1 MKKTLIAI
9 LLFSTL
15 GMNGQSGLVD
25 KVLAVIGD
33 KIILHSD
40 VEEQVKYI
48 KAQQGFV
55 SEDARCQLLDQI
67 IVQKVFLQQAY
78 IDSLVVTPEEVD
90 QQLDTRID
98 QILRYMNNDVTQFEA
113 YYGKSV
119 QEVKEDFRTEIED
132 QIVMERMQAKSVE
145 SITVT
150 PSEVKQFYRSIPKD
164 SLPYFGAEVE
174 VSEVVLKPKV
184 NKQELQKAKDK
195 LTKIKGQVSSG
206 EKSFEELA
214 KVYSDDPGSAAKGG
228 DLGWVRR
235 GELVPE
241 FEAAVFTLNP
251 MEYSSLVKTEYGY
264 HLIQL
269 IERRGNAVNARHIL
283 VKPEIT
289 SADMELA
296 KTKLDTIRNLILTD
310 SISFGRAVQKYS
322 EDETS
327 KSNAGRLLNA
337 QTGVSTFEVAQL
349 PPEVFFA
356 VDAME
361 IGDMTEVLEYQL
373 PTGEMAYRFIR
384 LDAKSKPHQANLND
398 DYSKIQ
404 NAALEQ
410 KKLKEME
417 KWVDEKVGEM
427 YINIAPEYKNCENLG
442 KWDEH
447 SKNNY

>member
-1 MKKTLIAI
+1 MKKSLIVF
-9 LLFSTL
+9 LLLSTL
-15 GMNGQSGLVD
+15 GLNAQSGLVD
-25 KVLAVIGD
+25 KVVAVIGD

-40 VEEQVKYI
+40 VEEQIKYL
-48 KAQQGFV
+48 KAQQGSV
-55 SEDARCQLLDQI
+55 PENARCQMLDQI
-67 IVQKVFLQQAY
+67 IVQKVFLQQAF
-78 IDSLVVTPEEVD
+78 IDSLVVTPEEVN
-90 QQLDTRID
+90 QQLDARID
-98 QILRYMNNDVTQFEA
+98 QILRYMGGDITQFEA
-113 YYGKSV
+113 YYNKSV
-119 QEVKEDFRTEIED
+119 PEVKEDFRNDIED
-132 QIVMERMQAKSVE
+132 QIIMERIQASSVE

-150 PSEVKQFYRSIPKD
+150 PSEVKKFYSSIPKD

-174 VSEVVLKPKV
+174 VSEVVMKPKV
-184 NKQELQKAKDK
+184 NKAELEKAKTK
-195 LTKIKGQVSSG
+195 LIDIQSQIKSG
-206 EKSFEELA
+206 KDFGELA
-214 KVYSDDPGSAAKGG
+214 SIFSDDPGSAAKAG

-241 FEAAVFTLNP
+241 FEAAVFSLNP
-251 MEYSSLVKTEYGY
+251 MEYSPIVKTEYGY

-289 SADMELA
+289 TADKELV
-296 KTKLDTIRNLILTD
+296 KTKLDSIRTLIETD

-322 EDETS
+322 EDESS

-356 VDAME
+356 IDAME
-361 IGDMTEVLEYQL
+361 VGDMTEVLEYQL
-373 PTGEMAYRFIR
+373 PTGDMAYRFIR

-404 NAALEQ
+404 SAALEQ
-410 KKLKEME
+410 KKMKEME
-417 KWVDEKVGEM
+417 NWVDEKVGEM
-427 YINIAPEYKNCENLG
+427 YINIATDYKQCEELK

-447 SKNNY
+447 SKNN